1 MEAEDGLNEASSA
14 FRDDEDDEDNY
25 DENGLDKMGDL

>member
-14 FRDDEDDEDNY
+14 FRDDDEDDN
-25 DENGLDKMGDL
+25 ENGLDKMGDL